1 MASKKVAADG
11 ETKDEVDEVTVIK
24 FESEDNDHG
33 NGMLPHHS
41 SEILDTDIDEKIEL
55 FLKQGLVSE
64 QDVSGDGVTQ
74 KRSTNEK
81 SRNGTDTGNGNV
93 AGLVSECRVTIN
105 RVDDSS
111 KIKQNVQ
118 IENNV
123 PEKRNDQTE
132 ILHKKRLRDSDVKDE
147 TEIDYGLG
155 IVESGTN
162 SLEITEHS
170 DNVSGSKNK
179 TDPNALDV
187 KAKDVGAEAKSME
200 TTSGRTCL
208 INRDL
213 SPLWDSYILTVK
225 GIPPKESGVSYIETL
240 LVYMSM
246 AGVFAIIG
254 LGGCGRTLGC
264 SLKRTS
270 FYTSFMLT
278 GCNFLCIGQIP

>member
-11 ETKDEVDEVTVIK
+11 ESKDEVDEVTVIK
-24 FESEDNDHG
+24 FESEDDDHG

-41 SEILDTDIDEKIEL
+41 SENLDTDVDEEIEL
-55 FLKQGLVSE
+55 FLKQGLISEQNVSE
-64 QDVSGDGVTQ
+64 DGATQ

-81 SRNGTDTGNGNV
+81 SRNAVDTGNGNV
-93 AGLVSECRVTIN
+93 AGQDSECRVTIH

-111 KIKQNVQ
+111 EIKQSVPV
-118 IENNV
+118 ENSV
-123 PEKRNDQTE
+123 PEKGSDQTE

-155 IVESGTN
+155 IVVESGTN

-170 DNVSGSKNK
+170 DNASGSKNE
-179 TDPNALDV
+179 TDQNAFDV
-187 KAKDVGAEAKSME
+187 KVKAGAEGKCME

-213 SPLWDSYILTVK
+213 SPLWDSYILAIK

-240 LVYMSM
+240 LVYMSV
-246 AGVFAIIG
+246 GSVFAIIW
-254 LGGCGRTLGC
+254 LGGCG
-264 SLKRTS
+264 
-270 FYTSFMLT
+270 
-278 GCNFLCIGQIP
+278 

>member
-1 MASKKVAADG
+1 M
-11 ETKDEVDEVTVIK
+11 ETVDE
-24 FESEDNDHG
+24 E
-33 NGMLPHHS
+33 
-41 SEILDTDIDEKIEL
+41 IEL

-64 QDVSGDGVTQ
+64 QDVSEDGVTQ

-81 SRNGTDTGNGNV
+81 SRNGTGTGNGNV
-93 AGLVSECRVTIN
+93 AGLVSECKVTIH

-111 KIKQNVQ
+111 KIKQSVQ

-147 TEIDYGLG
+147 AQIDYGLG
-155 IVESGTN
+155 IVVESGTN

-213 SPLWDSYILTVK
+213 SPLWDSYILAVK

-240 LVYMSM
+240 LVYMSV
-246 AGVFAIIG
+246 GSVFAIIW
-254 LGGCGRTLGC
+254 LGGCG
-264 SLKRTS
+264 
-270 FYTSFMLT
+270 
-278 GCNFLCIGQIP
+278 